1 MIENKTIA
9 RPYAQAVFDLAD
21 ENGTLDQW
29 SQFLNIASNFLSDA
43 TITFFLSKPTLSKK
57 QKFDLLIDFFNSIED
72 ENVIFGNQDLFGSN
86 FLKLLIES
94 NRMTAIN
101 EISEQFD
108 ALKLKA
114 EKNVEVIV
122 TSASPLSSIQQ
133 ESIAQSLKIRLNC
146 NVIMQ
151 TDIDKSLIGG
161 VVIRAGDIV
170 IDGSLRTSLEQLN
183 NVMTI

>member
-1 MIENKTIA
+1 
-9 RPYAQAVFDLAD
+9 
-21 ENGTLDQW
+21 
-29 SQFLNIASNFLSDA
+29 
-43 TITFFLSKPTLSKK
+43 
-57 QKFDLLIDFFNSIED
+57 
-72 ENVIFGNQDLFGSN
+72 
-86 FLKLLIES
+86 
-94 NRMTAIN
+94 MTAIN

-108 ALKLKA
+108 VLKLKA
-114 EKNVEVIV
+114 EKKVEGIV

-133 ESIAQSLKIRLNC
+133 ESIARSLKKRLNC

-183 NVMTI
+183 NVLTI